1 MRLLRPVAT
10 MLAMCTNGPSFPSGI
25 PAPSTHISPIAFAT
39 SVLPERK
46 SLSTTPRKIVLSS
59 GRPEPA
65 AVGATRAIRP
75 ALKHTSMV
83 GSVDHARYESIILSP
98 SSWYRWNR
106 EWLSESMT

>member
-1 MRLLRPVAT
+1 MEAPLTKIDCPNRLDQRLP
-10 MLAMCTNGPSFPSGI
+10 
-25 PAPSTHISPIAFAT
+25 ISYNSAFAT

-83 GSVDHARYESIILSP
+83 GSVDLR
-98 SSWYRWNR
+98 N
-106 EWLSESMT
+106 